1 MSEMCD
7 NMYSMCNS
15 IIINVAWFVEQI
27 ITDLDNIRTDIL
39 DYDEENKP
47 IENRGRDRCRDA
59 GLLRPYKYV
68 SGGDESF
75 DKCEG
80 DEDWLESWDKV

>member
-7 NMYSMCNS
+7 NMYSVCNS
-15 IIINVAWFVEQI
+15 IIINVGWFFEQI
-27 ITDLDNIRTDIL
+27 ITDLDKIRTDIL

-47 IENRGRDRCRDA
+47 IENRGRGA
-59 GLLRPYKYV
+59 GLLKPYKYV
-68 SGGDESF
+68 SGVDESF
-75 DKCEG
+75 DKYEG

>member
-15 IIINVAWFVEQI
+15 IIINIAWFVEQ
-27 ITDLDNIRTDIL
+27 IRTDIL

-47 IENRGRDRCRDA
+47 IENRGRGA
-59 GLLRPYKYV
+59 GLLKPYKYV
-68 SGGDESF
+68 SGVDESF
-75 DKCEG
+75 DKYEG

>member
-7 NMYSMCNS
+7 NMYSICNS
-15 IIINVAWFVEQI
+15 IIINIAWFVEQ
-27 ITDLDNIRTDIL
+27 IRTDIL

-47 IENRGRDRCRDA
+47 IENRGRGA
-59 GLLRPYKYV
+59 GLLKPYKYV
-68 SGGDESF
+68 SGVDESF
-75 DKCEG
+75 DKYEG